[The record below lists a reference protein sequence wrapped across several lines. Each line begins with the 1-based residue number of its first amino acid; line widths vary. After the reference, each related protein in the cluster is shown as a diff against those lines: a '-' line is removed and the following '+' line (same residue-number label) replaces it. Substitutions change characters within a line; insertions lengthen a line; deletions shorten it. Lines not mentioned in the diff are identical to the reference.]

1 MTSQSHM
8 LPEDPE
14 FAFCPAYDVE
24 TDVQQIRIVFA
35 GMKGYVPT
43 ALVALSLHDA
53 ELLCDRLNA
62 RLGLDRDAWSA
73 LAGRSMAASPTKAAI
88 TAPCIDPGRRQFR
101 GPDSHHAESAANGG
115 NK

>member
-8 LPEDPE
+8 LPEYPE

-62 RLGLDRDAWSA
+62 RLGLDRGAWSA
-73 LAGRSMAASPTKAAI
+73 LVGRSMAASP
-88 TAPCIDPGRRQFR
+88 D
-101 GPDSHHAESAANGG
+101 EGG
-115 NK
+115 DNPALH